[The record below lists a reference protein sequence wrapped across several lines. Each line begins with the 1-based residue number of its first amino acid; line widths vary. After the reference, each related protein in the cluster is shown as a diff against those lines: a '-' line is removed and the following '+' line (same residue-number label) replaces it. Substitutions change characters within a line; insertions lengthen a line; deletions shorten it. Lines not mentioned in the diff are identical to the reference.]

1 MWEHVASSTNTISII
16 FSQVSRFNRK
26 FNEYKYFL
34 AKNHNQVK
42 YQPTIASNKVNIILV
57 QLPSIKCLP
66 ASKWECAK
74 DEKDKIF
81 MEKVMW
87 VHLKVF
93 CDFVCHYLFYIFH
106 FHMPI
111 ETINST
117 HMSWTHLLMRA
128 VLSLIFL
135 DRKAKISRKREK
147 NWSMCVR
154 KIIFF
159 FLLIIISIL
168 LNKNWNLSNC
178 WTWNLKI
185 RQRKFPFWLNS
196 IFFLSGNDWI
206 CWTFSFSFYVTI
218 ESFSLNMGE
227 KNRAWILACWK
238 LNGKISFNVHE
249 MERGLEKNSF
259 RDR

>member
-1 MWEHVASSTNTISII
+1 MFILGSSTLFWKLKFYFIFVIKKLNSFQCFNKTRESKSKSICESTWLLQQTRSASY
-16 FSQVSRFNRK
+16 FSQISRFNRK
-26 FNEYKYFL
+26 FHEYKYFL
-34 AKNHNQVK
+34 AKNHYQVK

-159 FLLIIISIL
+159 S
-168 LNKNWNLSNC
+168 SNHH
-178 WTWNLKI
+178 
-185 RQRKFPFWLNS
+185 FDF
-196 IFFLSGNDWI
+196 
-206 CWTFSFSFYVTI
+206 I
-218 ESFSLNMGE
+218 E
-227 KNRAWILACWK
+227 
-238 LNGKISFNVHE
+238 
-249 MERGLEKNSF
+249 
-259 RDR
+259 